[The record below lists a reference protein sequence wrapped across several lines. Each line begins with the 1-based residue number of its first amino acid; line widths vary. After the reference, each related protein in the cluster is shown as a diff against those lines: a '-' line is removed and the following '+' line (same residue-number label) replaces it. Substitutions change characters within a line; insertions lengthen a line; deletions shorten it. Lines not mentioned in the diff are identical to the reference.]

1 MDEADKRA
9 LRQRVMAVATADVD
23 RDHPNEPENKRAIRI
38 GYRAAYYLSE
48 LAWELQCEVSPALK
62 RAWGAAKARAPGLT
76 ALLACTRDLTEGST
90 SFFLRA
96 VADAAL

>member
-9 LRQRVMAVATADVD
+9 LRERVMAVATADVD
-23 RDHPNEPENKRAIRI
+23 RDHPNEPEKRAIRI

-62 RAWGAAKARAPGLT
+62 RGVAKARALGLSLYCSPARET
-76 ALLACTRDLTEGST
+76 
-90 SFFLRA
+90 
-96 VADAAL
+96 